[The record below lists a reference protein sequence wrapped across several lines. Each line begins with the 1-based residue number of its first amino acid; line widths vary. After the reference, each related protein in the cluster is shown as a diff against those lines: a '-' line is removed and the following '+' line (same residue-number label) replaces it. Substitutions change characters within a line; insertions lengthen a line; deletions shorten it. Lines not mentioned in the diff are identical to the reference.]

1 MLKLPSN
8 HATTITDRLFKGGF
22 FIPGRDQNIGT
33 EDDQY
38 RISIFKITAQ

>member
-8 HATTITDRLFKGGF
+8 HATTITGRLFKGGF
-22 FIPGRDQNIGT
+22 FISGRDQNIGT

-38 RISIFKITAQ
+38 RVSIFKITAQ